1 MGQVEMPCP
10 ECGRVQQ
17 AGSYSEMDL
26 APSAED
32 CAKVEKLA
40 KAIAIE
46 RFPDANIVRVGV
58 KGGVDL
64 EFQEPKYHVWV
75 IYDSPCE
82 SLPGDKML
90 GLSGILQDKMEKEGL
105 YGFPYK
111 FFALKDEV
119 DRRA

>member
-1 MGQVEMPCP
+1 MRQVTEICP
-10 ECGRVQQ
+10 EWGRVLQ
-17 AGSYSEMDL
+17 AGSYSEIDL

-46 RFPDANIVRVGV
+46 RYPDASIARVDV

-75 IYDSPCE
+75 ICDSQNE
-82 SLPGDKML
+82 TLPGDKML
-90 GLSGILQDKMEKEGL
+90 DFSGILQDKMEKEGL
-105 YGFPYK
+105 YGLPYMNY
-111 FFALKDEV
+111 ALKDGV